1 MRVTMSRDARR
12 GDEDDE
18 GLRRTRAVRRFVPD
32 DGADQDPFAPLRDAV
47 DELLALQTVPAQ
59 GHGSALLDRL
69 PPDVAT
75 RLVQLVFHSAA
86 LAWEEGFAT
95 QTEFD
100 AYVEAAPWL
109 EEAELLRGLS
119 RMPRDILEN
128 VAAFF
133 ARAVAE
139 RDDELEV
146 LRRRSPATPP
156 PAEPPTEPPA
166 LPRRAAEALA
176 RRDRLL
182 EARTA
187 RIDELLRRLSDL
199 ERDREAALALLR
211 RLDDEMRRLPGASAP
226 VAGGPM

>member
-1 MRVTMSRDARR
+1 MSRDARR
-12 GDEDDE
+12 GDEDDD

-32 DGADQDPFAPLRDAV
+32 DSADQDPFAPLRDAV
-47 DELLALQTVPAQ
+47 DELLSLQTVPAQ
-59 GHGSALLDRL
+59 GHGSELLDRL

-156 PAEPPTEPPA
+156 PAEPPA

-211 RLDDEMRRLPGASAP
+211 RLDDEMRRPPGPA
-226 VAGGPM
+226 AGGPP